1 MQLQTQKIL
10 RTDIICIINGEEGRG
25 SHQLGRGEG
34 EKGKGKGV
42 FINGKEGEGGIIKRK
57 IQLNRKKRNRNV
69 TLFFNN
75 NKGEENAFV
84 KKMHDIFIGRNIK
97 N

>member
-34 EKGKGKGV
+34 E
-42 FINGKEGEGGIIKRK
+42 GEGGIHQWERGRRGNH
-57 IQLNRKKRNRNV
+57 Q
-69 TLFFNN
+69 
-75 NKGEENAFV
+75 EENSV
-84 KKMHDIFIGRNIK
+84 EQKKKKPECDTFFQQQ
-97 N
+97 